1 MIDYFSLVPSPTEI
15 VSINMDLPGGDTL
28 TPAHPG
34 LLMLSLRDVNGLDDI
49 EGIIIDLGQGNTL
62 SYSNDGTFESSN
74 PLLTVS
80 EFTFETQGDDITLN
94 ISFIASPLFDDM
106 SANEMSI
113 TLKIIDSS
121 GENFT
126 DTGLK
131 WKFNA
136 DVILVDSSM
145 RTFGNESRS
154 LFYDD
159 YVILGQRLVL
169 EGRVRYVAAD
179 LAPAPG
185 SFSVMLEVPLDL
197 PLLVETDTDGRF
209 SGMVDALGSGLYR
222 VNILVNGGM
231 GSANPFPEPIRLQI
245 DDEAPMVVGHEPSIV
260 STNSTEIQLQFDI
273 QEVDSGLP
281 EGGVQVRCIQIDGL
295 QSFGDVIEGTAVKI
309 ISGDVSRYL
318 VNLSSQPVQSENLDC
333 WFDVADLAGNNLT
346 GQGSAKTWPLRLEVI
361 ETRPDLSAE
370 KITISDSP
378 VLGQLT
384 TVSIEIYNTGAD
396 DATPFNITLQTHISR
411 DDRIVIDEVETVQA
425 SILNGDMTVSYTHL
439 TLPTKA

>member
-1 MIDYFSLVPSPTEI
+1 
-15 VSINMDLPGGDTL
+15 
-28 TPAHPG
+28 
-34 LLMLSLRDVNGLDDI
+34 
-49 EGIIIDLGQGNTL
+49 
-62 SYSNDGTFESSN
+62 
-74 PLLTVS
+74 
-80 EFTFETQGDDITLN
+80 
-94 ISFIASPLFDDM
+94 
-106 SANEMSI
+106 MSI

-136 DVILVDSSM
+136 DVILVESSM
-145 RTFGNESRS
+145 RTFGDESRT

-159 YVILGQRLVL
+159 YVILGQRMVV

-185 SFSVMLEVPLDL
+185 SFSVMIEAPLDL

-209 SGMVDALGSGLYR
+209 TGMVDALGSGLYR

-245 DDEAPMVVGHEPSIV
+245 DDEAPMIVGYEPSIV
-260 STNSTEIQLQFDI
+260 STNSTEIQLQFDV

-281 EGGVQVRCIQIDGL
+281 EGEVQVRCIQINGL
-295 QSFGDVIEGTAVKI
+295 QSFGDEIEGLAVKI
-309 ISGDVSRYL
+309 ISSDVSRYL

-346 GQGSAKTWPLRLEVI
+346 GEGSAKTWPLRLEVI

-370 KITISDSP
+370 KITIEGSP
-378 VLGQLT
+378 VLGRLT
-384 TVSIEIYNTGAD
+384 TVSIVIYNTGTD
-396 DATPFNITLQTHISR
+396 DTAPFNITLQTHISR
-411 DDRIVIDEVETVQA
+411 DDRIVIEEVETVQA
-425 SILNGDMTVSYTHL
+425 SIVNGNMITVTFEWMPDWEGELDLVVLIDSSQDIDEFNEDNSVSLKVKIDPVPEPDGFFASQSIMTLFGMVAIGLACVGLLFIASRRIGESDDSEWFEDEEDGEEDDES
-439 TLPTKA
+439 